1 MMNNV
6 ECHNSVISLIVILIC
21 LGACGC
27 GQDPATELTG
37 EGLTAKH
44 MLTDLGLLLQDL
56 AANNRPVPTN
66 QTEMAAHDALW
77 PSVSPGLVNNEIVY
91 QWGGR
96 IDPAGGET
104 VLAYEKKAPS
114 EGGWVLMQDG
124 TVKQITADEFKAAP
138 KAPTAA
144 KAKR

>member
-1 MMNNV
+1 
-6 ECHNSVISLIVILIC
+6 
-21 LGACGC
+21 
-27 GQDPATELTG
+27 
-37 EGLTAKH
+37 
-44 MLTDLGLLLQDL
+44 
-56 AANNRPVPTN
+56 
-66 QTEMAAHDALW
+66 
-77 PSVSPGLVNNEIVY
+77 VNNEIVY
-91 QWGGR
+91 QWGAR